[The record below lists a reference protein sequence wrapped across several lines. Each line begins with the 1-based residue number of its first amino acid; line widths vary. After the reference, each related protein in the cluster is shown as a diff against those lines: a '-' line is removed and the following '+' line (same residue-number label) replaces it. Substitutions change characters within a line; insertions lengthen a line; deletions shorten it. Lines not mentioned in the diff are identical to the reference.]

1 MVGLSFTC
9 PEKRETMTQQT
20 TESSV
25 EDAKK
30 WLWQRRVV
38 IIFTIV
44 GCAALMGAGIWVI
57 SLIIVPI
64 IYLLISSIIAYVIY
78 PVVTLLERFLPHVLS
93 VLIFVLFIAIIFFV
107 VLYFIGIR
115 AVQELINLNSAIAA
129 FITHPETHKQFQ
141 STISTLDKLGI
152 SRDNLHVSG
161 TTIITYAKQ
170 AVGNI
175 KPLVDNIFSFFIAS
189 LILASLCVY
198 FLLDGASATRW
209 LRTKTPLK
217 YRASI
222 NFLLDITGQTLGGFV
237 RGQVFL
243 AVLMSILVGIGAALL
258 RIQYAILL
266 AMVVFALE
274 FIPVVGAY
282 ISGAIGIIVAY
293 TSGGWQTAIAMAI
306 LVTFLQGILDGQILA
321 PRILGHAVGLHPITS
336 LFALLVGAK
345 LFGFIGAV
353 LSCPIAGI
361 LQIIIQ
367 SCWSLWKAK
376 HPEQFPEIAKTDVQR
391 LEEEEIKVQQ
401 QQGQIEP
408 SV

>member
-1 MVGLSFTC
+1 V
-9 PEKRETMTQQT
+9 
-20 TESSV
+20 
-25 EDAKK
+25 
-30 WLWQRRVV
+30 
-38 IIFTIV
+38 
-44 GCAALMGAGIWVI
+44 
-57 SLIIVPI
+57 
-64 IYLLISSIIAYVIY
+64 
-78 PVVTLLERFLPHVLS
+78 
-93 VLIFVLFIAIIFFV
+93 
-107 VLYFIGIR
+107 
-115 AVQELINLNSAIAA
+115 
-129 FITHPETHKQFQ
+129 
-141 STISTLDKLGI
+141 
-152 SRDNLHVSG
+152 
-161 TTIITYAKQ
+161 
-170 AVGNI
+170 
-175 KPLVDNIFSFFIAS
+175 
-189 LILASLCVY
+189 
-198 FLLDGASATRW
+198 
-209 LRTKTPLK
+209 K

-376 HPEQFPEIAKTDVQR
+376 HPEQFPEIANTDVQR